1 MIKIL
6 PEIQVSKIQIPKLIK
21 VEEEDSPLILNFKQ
35 TGNNRDMNKLDQSQ
49 KAQEPNA
56 DIMNALN
63 KIMTNLNGI
72 KEKVE
77 ENESDRQERILERPK
92 EDDTLPSF

>member
-1 MIKIL
+1 
-6 PEIQVSKIQIPKLIK
+6 
-21 VEEEDSPLILNFKQ
+21 
-35 TGNNRDMNKLDQSQ
+35 
-49 KAQEPNA
+49 
-56 DIMNALN
+56 
-63 KIMTNLNGI
+63 MTNLDGI